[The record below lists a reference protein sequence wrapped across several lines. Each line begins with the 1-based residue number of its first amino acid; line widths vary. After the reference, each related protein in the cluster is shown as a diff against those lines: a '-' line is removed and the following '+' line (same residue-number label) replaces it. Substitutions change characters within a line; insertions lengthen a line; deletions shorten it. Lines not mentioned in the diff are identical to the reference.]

1 MRSILVLLLISI
13 GLCGYGAED
22 YHKQSKSEEEQLG
35 PQHSPLGFLGASGIF
50 QVDKDTIAVKHVA
63 SKGIAYNGGLREGD
77 IITGASGKKFEKAT
91 NNINDGGKGP
101 REDLGMAIDKALSS
115 QYKTLTLNVLRN
127 NKKLDIKLYL
137 TSIEPFA
144 KTYPY
149 YCKRSE
155 ATLEELCKKLLE
167 YQKPD
172 GSWRGPVQTSTA
184 GLALLAT
191 GEKKYFKAV
200 KKAAYLLADKEL
212 KTGGLPTWNF
222 IYAGTFLCEYYLA
235 TGDYRVLDKIKSI
248 SDTLALKATSENGR
262 HAHGITTEP
271 GYDGKGINIISSQV
285 FLVWALAEKCGI
297 KIHEKQY
304 KATLAHLKKCTEAEG
319 GTGYIGAYGNGDGS
333 GRTGLFTLGL
343 YISGEDKKLLKIQGQ
358 YLERHTKRMREC
370 HANGLF
376 GMIWGSAAL
385 ACVNPKGFRKHMDYW
400 RWYMNMGKTPK
411 GHDLVHYY
419 IGSKRNNGGDSY
431 LGYDLYNHATMA
443 MIFSIGRKKLFVHG
457 NTNRNWFNNNNGEA
471 LIDFYSKIHK
481 DKKELIEFLST
492 KTEEISAQEQ
502 LKDTIKFLKGELR
515 GTNKVKAGEL
525 YKSIIDVI
533 NLRLDSLNKLA
544 LVKPVQSY
552 SFYLE
557 FKEIFR
563 NDRQFMEHI
572 NSKLTNLFT
581 NKKIYELHNLV
592 KQVDKVLNNTNEP
605 KKNIRTLQSVRKGL
619 ETFTARNITQ
629 RELCIEAQL
638 LIEKIDLNLQNL
650 L

>member
-1 MRSILVLLLISI
+1 MSKIILLLIVGVCLS
-13 GLCGYGAED
+13 GTAAED

-50 QVDKDTIAVKHVA
+50 QVGKDTILVKHVS
-63 SKGIAYNGGLREGD
+63 SKSIAYDGGLREED
-77 IITGASGKKFEKAT
+77 IITAVNGKKFEKAT
-91 NNINDGGKGP
+91 NDINDGGKGP
-101 REDLGMAIDKALSS
+101 REDLGMAMDQALNS
-115 QYKTLTLNVLRN
+115 QYKTLTLTVLRKN
-127 NKKLDIKLYL
+127 QKLDLKLL
-137 TSIEPFA
+137 LSSQEAFA

-191 GEKKYFKAV
+191 GEKKYLKAV

-212 KTGGLPTWNF
+212 NTGGLPSWNF

-235 TGDYRVLDKIKSI
+235 TGDYKVLDKVKSI
-248 SDTLALKATSENGR
+248 SDTLAIKATSENGR

-319 GTGYIGAYGNGDGS
+319 GTGYIGPYGNGDGS

-343 YISGEDKKLLKIQGQ
+343 YIAGEDKNLQKIQGK
-358 YLERHTKRMREC
+358 YLERHTRRMREC

-419 IGSKRNNGGDSY
+419 IGSRRNNGGDGY
-431 LGYDLYNHATMA
+431 LGYDLYNHAAMA

-481 DKKELIEFLST
+481 DKKELLEFLNT

-502 LKDTIKFLKGELR
+502 LKDTISFLKSEVR
-515 GTNKVKAGEL
+515 GTNKAQAEEL
-525 YKSIIDVI
+525 YKNVLNIVNS
-533 NLRLDSLNKLA
+533 RLEALNKLA
-544 LVKPVQSY
+544 LVKPVQAY
-552 SFYLE
+552 SFYLD
-557 FKEIFR
+557 FKEVFR
-563 NDRQFMEHI
+563 NDRDFTEHL
-572 NSKLTNLFT
+572 NSKLSSLFT
-581 NKKIYELHNLV
+581 NRKIYELHRLV
-592 KQVDKVLNNTNEP
+592 KQLDSTLNDNGDP
-605 KKNIRTLQSVRKGL
+605 QKNANKLQTVKKGL
-619 ETFTARNITQ
+619 ESFAARNIDQ

-638 LIEKIDLNLQNL
+638 LIESINLKLQNQL
-650 L
+650 